1 MNALILLA
9 QAFFDH
15 QARAQAAQLKE
26 AGLRAAET
34 GRRMA
39 LAGVFFAAA
48 GTFIFTAL
56 VVAVIELGLQIERAS
71 GIGFSGLMVSAGIFL
86 LIGLFAVFGG
96 WLAGREPKAE
106 PVAPTPPP
114 ESSMTGELR
123 PLLEA
128 VAVSLLKEFLEAQKP
143 KTGNA
148 PHATR
153 TESTPGETL

>member
-15 QARAQAAQLKE
+15 QARTQAAQLKE

-39 LAGVFFAAA
+39 LAGVFFATA
-48 GTFIFTAL
+48 GIFIFTAL
-56 VVAVIELGLQIERAS
+56 VVAVIELGLQIDRAS
-71 GIGFSGLMVSAGIFL
+71 GIGYSGLMVSASLFL
-86 LIGLFAVFGG
+86 LIGLFAAFGG
-96 WLAGREPKAE
+96 WFAGREPKPE

-114 ESSMTGELR
+114 TSSVTSELR

-128 VAVSLLKEFLEAQKP
+128 VAVSLLRDFLEAQKAKHP
-143 KTGNA
+143 T
-148 PHATR
+148 
-153 TESTPGETL
+153 TPSAEPERDSGEAL